1 MAGNNNAS
9 VNKDKFLSSI
19 WLIISLFCVFIGF
32 LHCQMSSYRFE
43 LIGDD
48 KKCDMR
54 GTSQATL
61 TFSRADM
68 LKPDI
73 FEITK
78 TVPTD
83 HIVRTLQI
91 FYNAPAEPGSRFKVT
106 KNAIFTP
113 HDMGEKKVN
122 EGYDA
127 IQNYIRSDALRS
139 DKIHLVHSQSTT
151 TLGLIFGISGS
162 ISTILSL
169 LFGSWSKHRI
179 NYQEKRR

>member
-1 MAGNNNAS
+1 MAGNSNAP

-19 WLIISLFCVFIGF
+19 WLLISLFCVFVGF
-32 LHCQMSSYRFE
+32 LHCQASSYRYE
-43 LIGDD
+43 LLCDD
-48 KKCDMR
+48 KTCVMK
-54 GTSQATL
+54 GTSQPTL
-61 TFSRADM
+61 TISRADL

-106 KNAIFTP
+106 KNSIFTP
-113 HDMGEKKVN
+113 YDMGETKVN
-122 EGYDA
+122 EGYEA
-127 IQNYIRSDALRS
+127 IQKYIRSDALRS
-139 DKIHLVHSQSTT
+139 DNLHLVHNKSTT
-151 TLGLIFGISGS
+151 MLGLIFGIGGS